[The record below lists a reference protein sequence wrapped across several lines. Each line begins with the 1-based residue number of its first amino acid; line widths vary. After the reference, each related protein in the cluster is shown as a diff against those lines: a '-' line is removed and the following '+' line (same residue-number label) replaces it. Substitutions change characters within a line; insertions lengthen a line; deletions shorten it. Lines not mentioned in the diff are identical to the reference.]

1 MTEEARHPDTV
12 TDEAEAFW
20 EQRYRDQPPRWSGR
34 PNPVL
39 VDVVGGLEPGRA
51 LDLGCGEGGD
61 AVWLAG
67 QGWQVTA
74 VDIAAA
80 SVERVRAWAERDGL
94 ADRVRTER
102 HNLAHSLPAGEF
114 DLVSAQ
120 YLHTPFELDRTRV
133 LRAAAHLL
141 APGGLLLVVDHG
153 SVAPW
158 SWHQDPA
165 PHLPTPAEKFAEL
178 ALDPAGWHAERLD
191 APRREATGPDGQTA
205 TVTDHVLVVS
215 RSRGQERRSGLNTS
229 ASTTSRL

>member
-1 MTEEARHPDTV
+1 MPEPAPAT
-12 TDEAEAFW
+12 TDVAELFW
-20 EQRYRDQPPRWSGR
+20 EQHYRGQAQRWSGR

-39 VDVVGGLEPGRA
+39 VDVAGQLRPGRA

-61 AVWLAG
+61 ALWLAG

-74 VDIAAA
+74 VDIAPTA
-80 SVERVRAWAERDGL
+80 VERLRARAERDGL

-114 DLVSAQ
+114 DLISAQ
-120 YLHTPFELDRTRV
+120 YLHTPVELARAEV
-133 LRAAAHLL
+133 LRAVANQL

-158 SWHQDPA
+158 SWNRDADTHF
-165 PHLPTPAEKFAEL
+165 PTPAEKFAEL

-191 APRREATGPDGQTA
+191 SPKREATGPDGQTA
-205 TVTDHVLVVS
+205 TVTDHVIAVR
-215 RSRGQERRSGLNTS
+215 RSGQESGQERRSGLNTS
-229 ASTTSRL
+229 ASTTSTL

>member
-1 MTEEARHPDTV
+1 M
-12 TDEAEAFW
+12 TDEAVHPAATDKAELFW
-20 EQRYRDQPPRWSGR
+20 EQHYRGRAQRWTGR

-61 AVWLAG
+61 ALWLAG

-74 VDIAAA
+74 VDIALS

-102 HNLAHSLPAGEF
+102 HNLALTLPAGEF

-120 YLHTPFELDRTRV
+120 YLHTPFELDRARV

-158 SWHQDPA
+158 SWHQDHDA
-165 PHLPTPAEKFAEL
+165 HFPTPAEKFAEL
-178 ALDPAGWHAERLD
+178 ALDPAGWRAERLD
-191 APRREATGPDGQTA
+191 APRREATGPEGQTA
-205 TVTDHVLVVS
+205 TVTDHVLAV
-215 RSRGQERRSGLNTS
+215 RRTGGQERRSGLNTS